1 MFLGQHQYSIESDNR
16 LTVPPS
22 FQDLLGKGAYIT
34 QGFDRNLLVLTA
46 DSFHT
51 LYERFTAMNIADPLA
66 RLLLRMI
73 LGTASEIEIDETGH
87 LIVPQK
93 LREFAGLDGEAVLVG
108 QGKYIEVWSPALWQK
123 QEIRLQDA
131 EANADRFA
139 GLVLAG

>member
-1 MFLGQHQYSIESDNR
+1 MFLGQHQQPFDSNAR
-16 LTVPPS
+16 LAVPAQ
-22 FQDLLGKGAYIT
+22 FRDQLARGAYIT

-46 DSFHT
+46 DSFQA
-51 LYERFTAMNIADPLA
+51 LVERFTAMNIADPLA

-73 LGTASEIEIDETGH
+73 LGTASELEIDETGH
-87 LIVPQK
+87 FLVPQK
-93 LREFAGLDGEAVLVG
+93 LRDFAGLENEAILIG

-139 GLVLAG
+139 GLVVAG